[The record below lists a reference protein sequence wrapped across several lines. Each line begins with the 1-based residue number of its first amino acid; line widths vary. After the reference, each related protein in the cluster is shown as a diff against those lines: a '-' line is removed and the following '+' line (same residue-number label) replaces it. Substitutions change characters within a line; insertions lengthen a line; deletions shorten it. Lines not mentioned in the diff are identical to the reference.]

1 VTRVHA
7 QAHAWVARYGTT
19 GPVKVLDIGGRNING
34 TVRGLFPAADYT
46 SLDIIAGDGV
56 DIVADAS
63 TWTPTREYDL
73 VVCCEVFEHTDVW
86 PQIIDTAYAALRPG
100 GLFVAT
106 MAGPGRAPHSA
117 IDGSHQL
124 YPGEWYANVEPDEL
138 RAVLDKAGFVDVTV
152 DQLLQAGDVRCVAT
166 RPGESL

>member
-1 VTRVHA
+1 MHA
-7 QAHAWVARYGTT
+7 EAHEWVARYGTT
-19 GPVKVLDIGGRNING
+19 DPVRVLDIGGRNING

-63 TWTPTREYDL
+63 TWTPTREYDV
-73 VVCCEVFEHTDVW
+73 VVCCEVFEHTAVW
-86 PQIIDTAYAALRPG
+86 PEIIATAFAALRPG

-124 YPGEWYANVEPDEL
+124 YPGEWYANVEPDDL
-138 RAVLDKAGFVDVTV
+138 KGALIDAGFDDVV
-152 DQLLQAGDVRCVAT
+152 VEHLPAQGDVRGAAVRPVAQ
-166 RPGESL
+166 